1 MSYTEDE
8 KNRGFRICECGAG
21 VKLLQAG
28 FEIET
33 SFCEQCAEHV
43 ADSDDFFLQ
52 DGAEVL
58 SK

>member
-1 MSYTEDE
+1 MSYTDDD
-8 KNRGFRICECGAG
+8 KNRGFKICDCGAG

-28 FEIET
+28 FEVKT

-43 ADSDDFFLQ
+43 ADRDEFFFQ
-52 DGAEVL
+52 NGAEVL